1 MAIKDE
7 ILNGNN
13 KIAGQL
19 NSVGNNAKTIKDLT
33 VKALVDKNKAGNI
46 QETPQIPSDLKFDPS
61 TRQSDLPPAD
71 NTAPK
76 VSPTPESK
84 SPESK
89 GVKVEPQGVRPG
101 ETTITPTKP
110 TNEQLFW
117 RFMGSKQ
124 PETENQKMEREKRER
139 RRKYIASIGDSLA
152 AISNLITTTQYAPNQ
167 QQKMLSDKE
176 QERQDTLKKER
187 EANDK
192 AFYEGYIKAKKADE
206 DKTENERDWLY
217 KLGVQDFKER
227 QAEAKEERD
236 RQMFDLN
243 LLIKNN
249 KISEA
254 EARARKAQID
264 ADYAASLNDA
274 KIISYRNRGRGG
286 GGSGAT
292 YTWYDE
298 DGNKHTEKSYKEARD
313 NARRAG
319 TWVDDE
325 STETTEHSNSRGRV
339 TKTDKKTKPK
349 EGYSKKPE
357 KKQTPSNGQEEIVDN
372 KPGQTQPKPTA
383 NATEEVIDYVPGKT
397 K

>member
-1 MAIKDE
+1 MATKDE
-7 ILNGNN
+7 ILSKYDFDDRDEELLY
-13 KIAGQL
+13 KISGKGIKWQPLQKPQPQL
-19 NSVGNNAKTIKDLT
+19 QV
-33 VKALVDKNKAGNI
+33 
-46 QETPQIPSDLKFDPS
+46 KFDPS
-61 TRQSDLPPAD
+61 TNQTNHKPIDKS
-71 NTAPK
+71 TTTETK
-76 VSPTPESK
+76 VTPTKPESAGPLK
-84 SPESK
+84 TPVVRLETERV
-89 GVKVEPQGVRPG
+89 VKPG
-101 ETTITPTKP
+101 ETKVTPTKP

-124 PETENQKMEREKRER
+124 PETANQKMDREKRER

-152 AISNLITTTQYAPNQ
+152 AISNLIATTQYAPNQ
-167 QQKMLSDKE
+167 QHKMLSDKE
-176 QERQDTLKKER
+176 QERQDALKKER

-192 AFYEGYIKAKKADE
+192 AFYEGYVKAKKADE
-206 DKTENERDWLY
+206 DKADNERDWLY

-274 KIISYRNRGRGG
+274 KIISYKNRGRGG

-339 TKTDKKTKPK
+339 TKTDKKTKAK

-357 KKQTPSNGQEEIVDN
+357 KKQPATNGQNEEIVDY
-372 KPGQTQPKPTA
+372 KPGQTKPEPTT
-383 NATEEVIDYVPGKT
+383 NTEEEVIDYVPGKT

>member
-1 MAIKDE
+1 MALDDE
-7 ILNGNN
+7 KYSKFNFDEGKRDEKLLYKINGRG
-13 KIAGQL
+13 KQSQPL
-19 NSVGNNAKTIKDLT
+19 PK
-33 VKALVDKNKAGNI
+33 
-46 QETPQIPSDLKFDPS
+46 PQQPLQVKFDPS
-61 TRQSDLPPAD
+61 TKQSDLPPAN
-71 NTAPK
+71 NTTREVTPTK
-76 VSPTPESK
+76 PTPEQPLK
-84 SPESK
+84 SPGVRAEPEQ
-89 GVKVEPQGVRPG
+89 GVKPG

-124 PETENQKMEREKRER
+124 PETANQKMDREKRER

-167 QQKMLSDKE
+167 EQKMLSNKE

-192 AFYEGYIKAKKADE
+192 AFYEGYLKAKKADE
-206 DKTENERDWLY
+206 DKAKDERDWLY
-217 KLGVQDFKER
+217 KLGLQDFKER

-254 EARARKAQID
+254 EARARKAKID

-274 KIISYRNRGRGG
+274 KIISYKNRGRSG

-325 STETTEHSNSRGRV
+325 STETKTQSNSRGRV
-339 TKTDKKTKPK
+339 TKTETKTKAK
-349 EGYSKKPE
+349 EGYSRKPE
-357 KKQTPSNGQEEIVDN
+357 KKQPTSNGKDEEIVDY
-372 KPGQTQPKPTA
+372 KPGQSNPKPTT
-383 NATEEVIDYVPGKT
+383 NTEEEVIDYVPGKT